1 MFHTFYAYK
10 EHLSES
16 RLFMIFM
23 LIEFSRKKK
32 IVLIT
37 SFTILLTANQL
48 ELISVNFSFD

>member
-32 IVLIT
+32 NSPDNLIYYT
-37 SFTILLTANQL
+37 TYSKSVRTN
-48 ELISVNFSFD
+48 ISKLFI